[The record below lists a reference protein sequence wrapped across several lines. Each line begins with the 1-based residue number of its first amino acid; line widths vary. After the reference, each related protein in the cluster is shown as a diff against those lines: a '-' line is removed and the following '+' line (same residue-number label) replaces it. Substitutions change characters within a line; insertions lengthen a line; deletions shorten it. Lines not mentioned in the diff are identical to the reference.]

1 RRRRHPAPHARRR
14 AAGQRRTRCRRG
26 HRGARRRTARRTVAC
41 RARRRRPRTAAAR
54 APAVGPARLPSRA
67 AQRRFHRGVLA
78 DRHRPGP
85 RAGAAP
91 GVWAGAAEPHPGRGR
106 RLGMNRP
113 GTTAA
118 RRLLACGAASGPVF
132 LGSLLA
138 QAVWRPGFELG
149 EHAISLLSRGEH
161 GWTQITAFVLSG
173 ALVLAGALGVRGTL
187 PRLVGTWT
195 GVLLG
200 LVGTGMVVMGVF
212 VVDPGVGFPPD
223 GEPPATSWSLIG
235 VVHNLGTAV
244 AVNAAVLAALVL
256 GWHGARTGAWAAALV
271 CLTVAATV

>member
-1 RRRRHPAPHARRR
+1 
-14 AAGQRRTRCRRG
+14 
-26 HRGARRRTARRTVAC
+26 
-41 RARRRRPRTAAAR
+41 
-54 APAVGPARLPSRA
+54 
-67 AQRRFHRGVLA
+67 
-78 DRHRPGP
+78 
-85 RAGAAP
+85 
-91 GVWAGAAEPHPGRGR
+91 
-106 RLGMNRP
+106 MNRP

-223 GEPPATSWSLIG
+223 GEPPATSWSVIG

-244 AVNAAVLAALVL
+244 AVNAAVVAALVL

-271 CLTVAATV
+271 CLTVAATVGACAWQTGPGVPVRMSVVAVVLGLFLTGVFLVLRRRCTVAPAAPNDSPGA